1 MLLIKGL
8 CGHFPAFALDSHCV
22 HMTMPGPLKG

>member
-1 MLLIKGL
+1 MLLIEGL
-8 CGHFPAFALDSHCV
+8 CGHTHAFALDYLCV